1 MRISL
6 TTMFYNSKKYY
17 SLLLVFAL
25 MFFVSNAQTTSMGKD
40 FGFIQQLYNQK
51 LYKEVIYAADN
62 LDTSSF
68 KIKQYD
74 TLNYYKGICHFQI
87 NNNLLSKDFF
97 LKVSNQSA
105 HFIEA
110 NFYAAYNATYL
121 KHFNESDTILN
132 GIVLSTNDT
141 LFNELVKIEK
151 SGNALLKR
159 RLNEYQYLDLKE
171 SGNYLAE
178 KQRLNKTYTTLINH
192 KRKSPL
198 LAGIMSGILPG
209 SGKWYAGKK
218 GQAIAAFVTQLSL
231 GLLTNEA
238 YKNVGIKSIGCIGYA
253 SLFSLFYIGNIWG
266 TVAIVKV
273 ADFEFNQTINHE
285 VMVSLKLPLGYVFR

>member
-1 MRISL
+1 
-6 TTMFYNSKKYY
+6 MFYNSKKYY